1 MIFHSIMS
9 HFPQQ
14 IWGFLYEL
22 KVRIRANCGGTQL
35 ASTEAIEAGE
45 SQSLKPVNLAYLY
58 SKFQASQSYM
68 VRSCLSKKKI
78 KIA

>member
-35 ASTEAIEAGE
+35 ASTEVIEAGE
-45 SQSLKPVNLAYLY
+45 SQSLKPV
-58 SKFQASQSYM
+58 S
-68 VRSCLSKKKI
+68 
-78 KIA
+78 